1 MRVPEGHPKIAQ
13 RFIAGSAVRPPAPSP
28 GGTADVT
35 GLSPQSSLRDSLA
48 KHRNLYPSDKSLGY
62 YQSSLRDEIH
72 RGAVLC
78 DTTASRYPFSC
89 LPSTCVEQRGALPQ
103 ATVRRGLRPI
113 EDRADSRQKPQKPQK
128 PDTLI
133 STTRNASQ
141 RCRDGLVEGA
151 SELGAMEPIRT
162 LRADYFARNGCRS
175 SRPLHLHRQP
185 NQCIG
190 GTQPVYPVCP
200 HKLVA
205 NDS

>member
-78 DTTASRYPFSC
+78 DTTASRHPFSC

-103 ATVRRGLRPI
+103 ATVRRGLRPN
-113 EDRADSRQKPQKPQK
+113 EDRAHSTDTRHSHTDTTDTRHSDFRHKKCSTVSPVGVAQVGGIPLGFGVVVHQSARVPLDGDPGLCWFQPLGGSPNKTDS
-128 PDTLI
+128 
-133 STTRNASQ
+133 
-141 RCRDGLVEGA
+141 GLGQNNEAG
-151 SELGAMEPIRT
+151 
-162 LRADYFARNGCRS
+162 
-175 SRPLHLHRQP
+175 RPGP
-185 NQCIG
+185 
-190 GTQPVYPVCP
+190 
-200 HKLVA
+200 
-205 NDS
+205 